1 MKIRLSFLLLLV
13 APLTMVAQ
21 QDPLYAQYMNNPLA
35 INPAYAGTHK
45 MLYSTLQ
52 YRTQWAGL
60 SGNPVT
66 INFSSH
72 MPVVA
77 EKMGLGLQVI
87 QDQIGENKNTE
98 FNASYSYRI
107 DIKESQLSFGL
118 QAGFINFTNNPDEL
132 NILDPDDPSFYPYS
146 EIKFNTG
153 AGLLLTNND
162 RYIIGLSVPRLLP
175 ATISMG
181 GQDVTVYSQNYYVFG
196 SYLFLLSD
204 KLRFKPSAL
213 IKATKASAPS
223 VDVNANFT
231 LLDNYSAGV
240 FTRNFKTYGLLLSM
254 RFSTY
259 QLGYA
264 LELPGSKSESLNFTT
279 HEIMLGIRLKVFRF
293 HNPLSVQNF

>member
-1 MKIRLSFLLLLV
+1 MRRLLFTYMLLFSSVTLH
-13 APLTMVAQ
+13 AQ

-35 INPAYAGTHK
+35 INPAYAGSHK
-45 MLYSTLQ
+45 MLYTTLQ

-60 SGNPVT
+60 SGNPIT
-66 INFSSH
+66 INFSTH

-77 EKMGLGLQVI
+77 DKMGIGLQVI

-107 DIKESQLSFGL
+107 DVGESKLSFGL
-118 QAGFINFTNNPDEL
+118 QAGFINYTNDPDEL
-132 NILDPDDPSFYPYS
+132 NILHPDDPAFYPYS

-162 RYIIGLSVPRLLP
+162 RYTIGFSVPRLLP
-175 ATISMG
+175 ATVSMG
-181 GQDVTVYSQNYYVFG
+181 GQEVTVYSQNYYMYG

-204 KLRFKPSAL
+204 KIRFKPSTL
-213 IKATKASAPS
+213 VKFTHASSPS
-223 VDVNANFT
+223 VDFNANFT
-231 LLDNYSAGV
+231 IQDNYSAGI
-240 FTRNFKTYGLLLSM
+240 FTRNFSTYGLLLNL

-264 LELPGSKSESLNFTT
+264 LELPGKSNSLHFTS
-279 HEIMLGIRLKVFRF
+279 HEIMLGIRLKLLRF
-293 HNPLSVQNF
+293 HNPLAIQNF